1 LKIIVKKQSIED
13 ERAVISIVHHNEELD
28 WMVEFLETATK
39 AKKSVFA
46 AKVDPYELIN
56 RYWETLS
63 PQRQDQIF
71 AVYREIN
78 DIFASEHGYDYE
90 ALTRALLPRV
100 AQLIEMHDIE
110 EVKNWSDYRSNAYIP
125 TNDPKLLVSY
135 DVANTSKKP
144 REGTYLLEDYKW
156 LIAVSVMVRC
166 VIPIWGTYIYR
177 VQRPVGTNF
186 KEYKAY
192 QLLNQSDLFEHP
204 AMQKLRDYVRFNTK
218 PDQVKMSAMRKGLS
232 TEEYSEWM
240 LGVVVVR
247 KLGCLDFFN
256 RESTTSCITVL
267 YNYIAHKLKNSD
279 NSFGGAITEKKFEGT
294 QGEGENNLSTLEG
307 YRTPVAIAQGNI
319 TAFQVYAERTANM
332 ASQLCPGIDLRQVQR
347 CISSVKQLH
356 AGVPSDE
363 QLIIMQMTVKK
374 VLSPQALKLLNHET
388 IMGVMGVVQAV
399 LWHRGYPELAAL
411 ATAKE
416 LPDRDLDTGPEHRS
430 RILDAQL
437 EELRVLY
444 PYQRRPTAKAK
455 VDQSNVAQQE
465 IENIEKKLSKKNWTL
480 TLPKEWVVELNR
492 SEINRR
498 YFIPSNLRIRLAEF
512 VITVAKGEF

>member
-1 LKIIVKKQSIED
+1 MKIIVKKQSVEED
-13 ERAVISIVHHNEELD
+13 RAVISIVHNNEELD

-46 AKVDPYELIN
+46 AKIDPYELIN
-56 RYWETLS
+56 RYWESLNAA
-63 PQRQDQIF
+63 RQEQIF
-71 AVYREIN
+71 AVYRDIN
-78 DIFASEHGYDYE
+78 DLFHSAEGYEYE
-90 ALTRALLPRV
+90 SLTRALIPLVARV
-100 AQLIEMHDIE
+100 IELHDIE
-110 EVKNWSDYRSNAYIP
+110 EVKNWADYRSNAIIP

-135 DVANTSKKP
+135 DAANTSKKP

-156 LIAVSVMVRC
+156 LIAMSIMVRC
-166 VIPIWGTYIYR
+166 MIPVWGSYIYR

-192 QLLNQSDLFEHP
+192 QLLNQSDIFEHP
-204 AMQKLRDYVRFNTK
+204 AMVKLREYVRFNTK

-279 NSFGGAITEKKFEGT
+279 NGFGGAISEKKFEGT
-294 QGEGENNLSTLEG
+294 QSEGENNLSTLEG

-319 TAFQVYAERTANM
+319 TAFQVYAERTSVM
-332 ASQLCPGIDLRQVQR
+332 AKQMCPDIDLKMVNRS
-347 CISSVKQLH
+347 ISSVRQLH
-356 AGVPSDE
+356 RGIPTDE

-399 LWHRGYPELAAL
+399 LWHRGYPELAAA
-411 ATAKE
+411 ATARSDE
-416 LPDRDLDTGPEHRS
+416 MSLGGGPDHRA
-430 RILDAQL
+430 RILDVQL

-444 PYQRRPTAKAK
+444 PYQRRLTAKAK
-455 VDQSNVAQQE
+455 QDQTNVAQQE
-465 IENIEKKLSKKNWTL
+465 IESIEKKLSKQNWTL
-480 TLPKEWVVELNR
+480 TLPGEWVMQMNR
-492 SEINRR
+492 SEVNRSF
-498 YFIPSNLRIRLAEF
+498 FIPSNFRIRLADF
-512 VITVAKGEF
+512 VIKVAKGEF